1 MCEFDHLGQT
11 VSVGLLDGGQ
21 RLIVGT
27 GGQAGKTG
35 QPNLIY
41 DLTGIAPAT
50 TAATG
55 EGEEGDE
62 GEEVVVGMALSMP
75 SQQLVGGIATDYQV
89 KNGLFEPFTY
99 KHDDVTKTGSGQ
111 T

>member
-1 MCEFDHLGQT
+1 VCEFDHLGQT

-55 EGEEGDE
+55 EGEEEEEE
-62 GEEVVVGMALSMP
+62 GEEVVVGMALSMS
-75 SQQLVGGIATDYQV
+75 SQQLVSGIATDYQV
-89 KNGLFEPFTY
+89 KNGLFKPFM
-99 KHDDVTKTGSGQ
+99 H
-111 T
+111 

>member
-1 MCEFDHLGQT
+1 VCEFDHLGQT

-50 TAATG
+50 TTTTG
-55 EGEEGDE
+55 EGEEEE
-62 GEEVVVGMALSMP
+62 GEEVVVGMALSMS

-89 KNGLFEPFTY
+89 KKRSFQAIYAL
-99 KHDDVTKTGSGQ
+99 K
-111 T
+111 

>member
-1 MCEFDHLGQT
+1 
-11 VSVGLLDGGQ
+11 LDGGQ

-41 DLTGIAPAT
+41 APTGIAPAT
-50 TAATG
+50 TATTG
-55 EGEEGDE
+55 EREEGE
-62 GEEVVVGMALSMP
+62 QREEVGMALPMS

-89 KNGLFEPFTY
+89 KKRSFQAIYAL
-99 KHDDVTKTGSGQ
+99 K
-111 T
+111 

>member
-1 MCEFDHLGQT
+1 VCEFDHLGQT

-50 TAATG
+50 TAAATG
-55 EGEEGDE
+55 EGEEEEEE
-62 GEEVVVGMALSMP
+62 GEEVVVGMALSMS

-89 KNGLFEPFTY
+89 KKRSFQAIYAL
-99 KHDDVTKTGSGQ
+99 K
-111 T
+111 